1 MIALSLPPT
10 LQVTHRQFWEICQA
24 NPGAVLELNAKGELE
39 QMSPTGWQG
48 GRRKIKLAAALEN
61 WGYRTSKGAA
71 FDSSTGFRL
80 PNGAIR
86 SPDIAWVS
94 SEKMKWVT
102 ADEPDSFFPGCPDF
116 VVELASACDQLE
128 RLRLKMKEY
137 MDNGASLGW
146 LIVPQNKQVEIYQ
159 SNSEVRVM
167 ESPRQIKADP
177 VLGGFR
183 VDVTDLL

>member
-39 QMSPTGWQG
+39 QMSPTGWQS
-48 GRRKIKLAAALEN
+48 GRRNIKLSAALEN
-61 WGYRTSKGAA
+61 WVQRTSKGAA

-86 SPDIAWVS
+86 SPDVAWVS
-94 SEKMKWVT
+94 SEKMKLVT

-116 VVELASACDQLE
+116 VVELASASDQIE
-128 RLRLKMKEY
+128 RLRLKMLEY

-146 LIVPQNKQVEIYQ
+146 LIIPQNKRIEIYQ
-159 SNSEVRVM
+159 PNSAVQVI
-167 ESPRQIKADP
+167 ESPQQIDDDP
-177 VLGGFR
+177 LLTGFR